1 VSHGDLILLA
11 LAIPVAGSLLLWAV
25 GRGERLLREGVS
37 LLTSAGLLAVVIA
50 LAPAVM
56 AGARPSIELF
66 DFAPGLAFAFE
77 VEPLGMLFALLAAFL
92 WVVTTIYTIGYL
104 RANGGP
110 HQTRFL
116 ICFALALA
124 SAVGVAFAG
133 NMLTLFFFYEALTLC
148 TYPLVAH
155 SGTEEARRGGRRY
168 LAILLST
175 SILLQLLAI
184 LWTWVEAGTL
194 DFRAGGILAGAVSE
208 PVMALLLVLDVF
220 GVGKAA
226 LMPFHGW
233 LPAAMVAPAPVSALL
248 HAVAVVKAGVF
259 TIAKLGLYIFG
270 LDSLRDFASSEWLL
284 YVAGATILIAS
295 LIALRQDNLKRRLA
309 YSTVS
314 QLSYVVIGIAIA
326 NAHAVM
332 GATMHIAMHGFAK
345 ITLFFCAGAIYTAS
359 RKSEISQ
366 LDGIGRV
373 MPVTMGAFAIGAFA
387 LIGLPPFSGAWSKYY
402 LVLGALDEGAYAVLA
417 VLLASSLLNALYFL
431 PIVIRAFFPS
441 GGTAQPAGAGI
452 AEAPVPLLVA
462 ISITALGSV
471 ALFAYPQFL
480 FNLLAPLVGL
490 GG

>member
-1 VSHGDLILLA
+1 MTGDNLIYLA
-11 LAIPVAGSLLLWAV
+11 LAIPVVGALLIWAV
-25 GRGERLLREGVS
+25 GRIQFLREGVS
-37 LLTSAGLLAVVIA
+37 LLTAAGLFATVAA
-50 LAPAVM
+50 LTPTVM
-56 AGARPSIELF
+56 SGARPFASLF
-66 DFAPGLAFAFE
+66 NFAPGLAFAFE
-77 VEPLGMLFALLAAFL
+77 VEPLGMLFALLASFL
-92 WVVTTIYTIGYL
+92 WLITTIYTIGYL

-110 HQTRFL
+110 HQARFL

-124 SAVGVAFAG
+124 SAIGVAFAG
-133 NMLTLFFFYEALTLC
+133 NMLTLFFFYESLTLC
-148 TYPLVAH
+148 TYPLVTH
-155 SGTEEARRGGRRY
+155 SGTDAARQGGRRY

-194 DFRAGGILAGAVSE
+194 DFRLGGILAGTVSE
-208 PVMALLLVLDVF
+208 PLMAILLVLFVF

-259 TIAKLGLYIFG
+259 TIAKVGLYIFG
-270 LDSLRDFASSEWLL
+270 LDTLRNFASSEWLL

-332 GATMHIAMHGFAK
+332 GATLHIAMHGFAK
-345 ITLFFCAGAIYTAS
+345 ITLFFCAGAIITAT
-359 RKSEISQ
+359 KQPEISQ
-366 LDGIGRV
+366 LAGIGRS
-373 MPVTMGAFAIGAFA
+373 MPVTMGAFAIGSFA

-402 LVLGALDEGAYAVLA
+402 LVLGSLHEGYYAVLA
-417 VLLASSLLNALYFL
+417 VLLASSLMNALYFL
-431 PIVIRAFFPS
+431 PIVVRAFFPTS
-441 GGTAQPAGAGI
+441 GTQPATSTGI
-452 AEAPVPLLVA
+452 AEAPVLLLVA

-480 FNLLAPLVGL
+480 FNLLRPLVGM
-490 GG
+490 

>member
-1 VSHGDLILLA
+1 MNAGDLIYLA
-11 LAIPVAGSLLLWAV
+11 LAIPVAGALLLWAG
-25 GRGERLLREGVS
+25 GRIQPVREGLS
-37 LLTSAGLLAVVIA
+37 LLTSAGLFAAVAA
-50 LAPAVM
+50 LTPTIM
-56 AGARPSIELF
+56 SGARPAVSLF
-66 DFAPGLAFAFE
+66 EFSPGLAFAFE
-77 VEPLGMLFALLAAFL
+77 VEPLGMLFALLASFL
-92 WVVTTIYTIGYL
+92 WVITTIYTIGYL

-110 HQTRFL
+110 HQARFL

-124 SAVGVAFAG
+124 SVVGVAFAG

-155 SGTEEARRGGRRY
+155 SGTQAARQGGRRY

-184 LWTWVEAGTL
+184 LWTWVATGTL
-194 DFRAGGILAGAVSE
+194 DFRSGGILAGAVSE
-208 PVMALLLVLDVF
+208 PVMAILLVLYIF

-270 LDSLRDFASSEWLL
+270 LDTLRDFAISEWLL

-295 LIALRQDNLKRRLA
+295 LMALRQDNLKRRLA

-314 QLSYVVIGIAIA
+314 QLSYVVIGVAIA

-332 GATMHIAMHGFAK
+332 GATLHIAMHGFAK
-345 ITLFFCAGAIYTAS
+345 ITLFFCAGAIITAT
-359 RKSEISQ
+359 RKTEISQ
-366 LDGIGRV
+366 LDGIGRK
-373 MPVTMGAFAIGAFA
+373 MPVTMSAFAIGSFS

-402 LVLGALDEGAYAVLA
+402 LVLGSLDEGYYAVLA

-431 PIVIRAFFPS
+431 PIVVRAFFPTGS
-441 GGTAQPAGAGI
+441 AQPVEGGGI
-452 AEAPVPLLVA
+452 TEAPVLQLVA

-480 FNLLAPLVGL
+480 FYLLRPLVGM
-490 GG
+490 

>member
-1 VSHGDLILLA
+1 MTSGDLIYLA
-11 LAIPVAGSLLLWAV
+11 LAIPVVGALLIWAV
-25 GRGERLLREGVS
+25 GHVQPLREGVS
-37 LLTSAGLLAVVIA
+37 LLTAAGLFAAVAA
-50 LAPAVM
+50 LTPTVM
-56 AGARPSIELF
+56 SGARPAVSLF

-77 VEPLGMLFALLAAFL
+77 IEPLGMLFALLASFL
-92 WVVTTIYTIGYL
+92 WLITTIYTIGYL

-110 HQTRFL
+110 HQSRFL

-155 SGTEEARRGGRRY
+155 SGTEEARQGGRRY

-184 LWTWVEAGTL
+184 IWTWVATGTL

-208 PVMALLLVLDVF
+208 PVMAILLVLYVF

-259 TIAKLGLYIFG
+259 TIAKIGIYIFG

-332 GATMHIAMHGFAK
+332 GATLHIAMHGFAK
-345 ITLFFCAGAIYTAS
+345 ITLFFCAGAIFTAA
-359 RKSEISQ
+359 RKTEISQ
-366 LDGIGRV
+366 LDGIGRR
-373 MPVTMGAFAIGAFA
+373 MPVTMTAFAIGSLA
-387 LIGLPPFSGAWSKYY
+387 LIGLPPFSGAWSKYF
-402 LVLGALDEGAYAVLA
+402 LVLGSLDEGAYAVLA
-417 VLLASSLLNALYFL
+417 VLLVSSLLNGLYFL
-431 PIVIRAFFPS
+431 PIVVRAFFPT
-441 GGTAQPAGAGI
+441 GGTPPATESGI
-452 AEAPVPLLVA
+452 AEAPVLQLVA

-471 ALFAYPQFL
+471 VLFAYPQFL
-480 FNLLAPLVGL
+480 FNLLRPLVGL
-490 GG
+490 

>member
-1 VSHGDLILLA
+1 MTLGDLIYLA
-11 LAIPVAGSLLLWAV
+11 LAIPVVGALLIWAV
-25 GRGERLLREGVS
+25 GRVQPLREGVS
-37 LLTSAGLLAVVIA
+37 LLTAAGLFAAVAA
-50 LAPAVM
+50 LTPTVMSGSRPAV
-56 AGARPSIELF
+56 SLF
-66 DFAPGLAFAFE
+66 EFAPGLAFAFE
-77 VEPLGMLFALLAAFL
+77 VEPLGMLFALLASFL
-92 WVVTTIYTIGYL
+92 WLITTIYTIGYL

-110 HQTRFL
+110 HQARFL

-124 SAVGVAFAG
+124 SAIGVAFAG

-155 SGTEEARRGGRRY
+155 SGTEAARRGGKRY

-184 LWTWVEAGTL
+184 LWTWVATGTL
-194 DFRAGGILAGAVSE
+194 DFRTGGILAGAVSE
-208 PVMALLLVLDVF
+208 PIMAILLVLYVF

-259 TIAKLGLYIFG
+259 TIAKLGIYIFG
-270 LDSLRDFASSEWLL
+270 LDALRDFASSEWLL
-284 YVAGATILIAS
+284 YIAGATILIAS

-314 QLSYVVIGIAIA
+314 QLSYVVIGVAIA

-345 ITLFFCAGAIYTAS
+345 ITLFFCAGAIMTAT
-359 RKSEISQ
+359 RKTEISQ
-366 LDGIGRV
+366 LDGIGRT
-373 MPVTMGAFAIGAFA
+373 MPMTMTAFAIGSFA

-402 LVLGALDEGAYAVLA
+402 LALGALDEGYYAVLT
-417 VLLASSLLNALYFL
+417 VLLISSLLNTLYFM
-431 PIVIRAFFPS
+431 PIVIRAFFPA
-441 GGTAQPAGAGI
+441 GGAVQPAASGI
-452 AEAPVPLLVA
+452 AEAPVPMLIA

-490 GG
+490 